1 MTPANQLDFGLVTAG
16 ARSARIAAMEASD
29 NKRTERREATT
40 RGFATAARAARRPM
54 ETAAAR
60 RGIAEARLIS
70 AWPDIVGQSIAAVS
84 RPVKVRHRRVGSEEQ
99 QRQEGVL
106 VLAVSGASATEI
118 EFFTPQI
125 IERVNAAYG
134 YGAITEV
141 AITQAHAPLPPL
153 GKLENPRQ
161 ATLEDLTND
170 ARNRLEAMT
179 RPVEDDALRDALTRL
194 GANVMRKTEKSD
206 GKGSKGSR

>member
-1 MTPANQLDFGLVTAG
+1 
-16 ARSARIAAMEASD
+16 MEAGE

-70 AWPDIVGQSIAAVS
+70 SWVDIVGQSIASVS
-84 RPVKVRHRRVGSEEQ
+84 RPIKVRHRRTGSEAEQ
-99 QRQEGVL
+99 KQSGVL

-134 YGAITEV
+134 YGAISEI
-141 AITQAHAPLPPL
+141 AITQAHAPLPALKPT
-153 GKLENPRQ
+153 ESPRQ
-161 ATLEDLTND
+161 AQLTDLTTD
-170 ARNRLEAMT
+170 SRTRLEALT

-194 GANVMRKTEKSD
+194 GANVMRKSEKSD
-206 GKGSKGSR
+206 GKDSKASR

>member
-1 MTPANQLDFGLVTAG
+1 MDAG
-16 ARSARIAAMEASD
+16 ET
-29 NKRTERREATT
+29 KRAERRDATT

-70 AWPDIVGQSIAAVS
+70 AWVDIVGQSLAAVC
-84 RPVKVRHRRVGSEEQ
+84 RPIKVRHRRAGPEAET
-99 QRQEGVL
+99 RQAGVL
-106 VLAVSGASATEI
+106 VLAVSGASATEV

-134 YGAITEV
+134 YGAISEI

-153 GKLENPRQ
+153 ETRETPKQ
-161 ATLEDLTND
+161 ARLEDLTSD
-170 ARNRLEAMT
+170 ARTRLEAMT

-194 GANVMRKTEKSD
+194 GANVMSKTEKS
-206 GKGSKGSR
+206 GAKGSKPSR